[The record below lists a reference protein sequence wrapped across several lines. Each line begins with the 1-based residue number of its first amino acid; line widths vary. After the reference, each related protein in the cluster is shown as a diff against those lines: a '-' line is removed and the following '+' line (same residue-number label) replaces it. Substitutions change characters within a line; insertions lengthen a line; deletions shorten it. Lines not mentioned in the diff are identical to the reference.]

1 MLIITDMSKQS
12 MKRSF
17 MFFAAS
23 VLLLSCQ
30 ESMEERAAREAREVT
45 ETKCPMPVADNLY
58 LDSVVFDIPTLTQS
72 QYFRVTGELDND
84 SLFEVTDSRSLLL
97 NELKNAPTYRT
108 LMKHGVNF
116 RYIYHSTKSP
126 SKVMLE
132 LTLTPEDYRQ

>member
-1 MLIITDMSKQS
+1 MI
-12 MKRSF
+12 
-17 MFFAAS
+17 FAAS

-30 ESMEERAAREAREVT
+30 ESLEERAAREAREVT

-58 LDSVVFDIPTLTQS
+58 LDSVVFDIL
-72 QYFRVTGELDND
+72 
-84 SLFEVTDSRSLLL
+84 TDSRSLLL

-132 LTLTPEDYRQ
+132 LTLTPEDYGQ

>member
-1 MLIITDMSKQS
+1 
-12 MKRSF
+12 MKRFF

-23 VLLLSCQ
+23 VMLLSCQ
-30 ESMEERAAREAREVT
+30 ESIEERAAREARELT

-84 SLFEVTDSRSLLL
+84 SLFEMADSHSLLL
-97 NELKNAPTYRT
+97 NELKNTPTYRT
-108 LMKHGVNF
+108 LMKRGVTF
-116 RYIYHSTKSP
+116 HYVYHSTKSP

-132 LTLTPEDYRQ
+132 LNLTPEDYGQ